1 MSEIM
6 VLSNTVTHITVSNR
20 CGNDESLTVLD
31 MSRFPYLREFVVGYY
46 CFMYVN
52 ELKLIGLNR
61 LTKVVIGGN
70 SFLWKYSGNDP
81 NRHFY
86 LKNSPKIRELRVG
99 YYSFSDY
106 GVCEIQGVNALEMI
120 EMSDAAFQFTSLE
133 LKSVVAENE

>member
-31 MSRFPYLREFVVGYY
+31 MSRFPYLREFVVGNY
-46 CFMYVN
+46 CFMYVD

-70 SFLWKYSGNDP
+70 SFVWKYNGNDP

-86 LKNSPKIRELRVG
+86 LKNCPKIKELKVDG
-99 YYSFSDY
+99 FSFSDY
-106 GVCEIQGVNALEMI
+106 GVCEIEDVNALEMI
-120 EMSDAAFQFTSLE
+120 EMSGATFQFTSLE
-133 LKSVVAENE
+133 LRSVVTENG